1 MSLQNGLEPVDARGF
16 SAREQSVEARGGVP
30 AAQMLAVRAPATGE
44 WLGEVRTSSAEQ
56 VNDAFAR
63 ARVAQLRWV
72 SLPIELRCE
81 HIMRLRDAIVARA
94 DELIDLMAREA
105 GKPRQEALVHE
116 VMVVADLANYYAKR
130 AAKILAPRE
139 VEPHLFKH
147 RKSYVHYAPRGVIG
161 VISPSNFPLLVA
173 ASEAI
178 VALLAGNA
186 VVHKPSERTPL
197 VALKFQDICVR
208 AGLPCDLYQVLP
220 GARATGEALI
230 DARPDMLFF
239 TGCQANGRAVAAH
252 CGSLLIPV
260 QLELGGKASAI
271 VLEDADLERAARAIV
286 NGAFANSGQVCVGV
300 QRVYAQAAIHD
311 ALVQRVVELSEHLR
325 QGDPDQ
331 RTVDLGPLQTVGQA
345 DRAEQLVDE
354 ARQRGAVVRSGG
366 LRGAAR
372 NVYLPTVLAQCTPE
386 MRLMREE
393 LMAPVLAVMKVA
405 SDNEAIVLCN
415 QSRSRLMA
423 SVFTSNKQRG
433 RRIAERLH
441 MGTVMIND
449 VLAAYASPELPF
461 GGIGDSG
468 HGRVHGDE
476 GLRAVCD
483 TRTVDYNRGPMF
495 KREPVWFPYRKR
507 TYATMINVMKVFFRS
522 GSPLKNA
529 IDLL

>member
-1 MSLQNGLEPVDARGF
+1 MTLQNGLEPA
-16 SAREQSVEARGGVP
+16 EARV
-30 AAQMLAVRAPATGE
+30 ANASQMLSVHAPATGE
-44 WLGEVRTSSAEQ
+44 WLGEVRAYSAEQ
-56 VNDAFAR
+56 VADAMAR
-63 ARVAQLRWV
+63 ARIAQARWA

-81 HIMRLRDAIVARA
+81 HVLRLRDAVVARA

-147 RKSYVHYAPRGVIG
+147 RKSYVHYAPRGVVG

-173 ASEAI
+173 AGEVI

-197 VALKFQDICVR
+197 VALKFRDICET
-208 AGLPCDLYQVLP
+208 AGLPRDLYQVVT
-220 GARATGEALI
+220 GARPTGEALVE
-230 DARPDMLFF
+230 AKPDLVFF
-239 TGCQANGRAVAAH
+239 TGTQANGRAVAAH
-252 CGSLLIPV
+252 CGSLLVPV
-260 QLELGGKASAI
+260 QLELGGRASAI
-271 VLEDADLERAARAIV
+271 VTDDADLERAARAIL

-300 QRVYAQAAIHD
+300 QRVYVQPAIHD
-311 ALVQRVVELSEHLR
+311 ALVQRVAELAEHLR
-325 QGDPDQ
+325 QGDPDKQ
-331 RTVDLGPLQTVGQA
+331 TVDLGPLQTIAQA
-345 DRAEQLVDE
+345 DRAEQVVDE
-354 ARQRGAVVRSGG
+354 ARQRGAVVRAGG
-366 LRGAAR
+366 MRGAAR

-386 MRLMREE
+386 MRVMREE
-393 LMAPVLAVMKVA
+393 LMAPVLAFMKVA
-405 SDNEAIVLCN
+405 GEEEAIALCN
-415 QSRSRLMA
+415 QSRSGLMA
-423 SVFTSNKQRG
+423 SVFTGNKQRG
-433 RRIAERLH
+433 RRIAERLRV
-441 MGTVMIND
+441 GTVMIND

-468 HGRVHGDE
+468 NARVHGDE

-507 TYATMINVMKVFFRS
+507 SYAMMTNVMKVFFRS
-522 GSPLKNA
+522 GSPLKNV

>member
-1 MSLQNGLEPVDARGF
+1 MSLQNGLEPV
-16 SAREQSVEARGGVP
+16 EARGG
-30 AAQMLAVRAPATGE
+30 AQASQMLAVRAPATGE
-44 WLGEVRTSSAEQ
+44 WLGEVRAYSAEQ
-56 VNDAFAR
+56 VTDAMTRAR
-63 ARVAQLRWV
+63 AAQTRWA
-72 SLPIELRCE
+72 SLPVELRCE
-81 HIMRLRDAIVARA
+81 HIMRLRDGIVARA

-116 VMVVADLANYYAKR
+116 VMVVADLANYYTKR

-197 VALKFQDICVR
+197 IALKFQDICDQ
-208 AGLPCDLYQVLP
+208 AGLPRDLYQVVT

-230 DARPDMLFF
+230 EARPDMLFF
-239 TGCQANGRAVAAH
+239 TGSQANGRAVAAH
-252 CGSLLIPV
+252 CGSLLIPA

-271 VLEDADLERAARAIV
+271 VTEDADLERAARAIV

-300 QRVYAQAAIHD
+300 QRVYVQAAIHD
-311 ALVQRVVELSEHLR
+311 ALVKRVVELTEHLR

-331 RTVDLGPLQTVGQA
+331 HCVDLGPLQTSAQA
-345 DRAEQLVDE
+345 DRAEQLVED
-354 ARQRGAVVRSGG
+354 ARQRGAVVRTGG
-366 LRGAAR
+366 SRGAAK
-372 NVYLPTVLAQCTPE
+372 NVYQPTVLAQCTPE

-393 LMAPVLAVMKVA
+393 LLAPVLAFMKVA
-405 SDNEAIVLCN
+405 SEEEAIALCN
-415 QSRSRLMA
+415 QLRSRLMA
-423 SVFTSNKQRG
+423 CVFTSNKQRG
-433 RRIAERLH
+433 RRLAERLRV
-441 MGTVMIND
+441 GTVMIND

-468 HGRVHGDE
+468 YGRVHGDE

-483 TRTVDYNRGPMF
+483 IRTVDYNRGPMF

-507 TYATMINVMKVFFRS
+507 TYATMTNVMKVFFRS